1 VLTGIHS
8 ILGKLGMRFSARQKR
23 KCDGFWFSQK
33 KHNDHQLG
41 MQSTTTTD
49 TGALRAPMHFINLLS
64 MTL

>member
-1 VLTGIHS
+1 
-8 ILGKLGMRFSARQKR
+8 MRFSARQKR

-64 MTL
+64 MTP